1 MKPVAILHTNL
12 KGKFGLPRQGTVN
25 PGLRSTVVLEPEY
38 RNPDAF
44 RGLPDFSHIWL
55 IWEFSDVIAKRE
67 QAKEPYT
74 FSPTV
79 RPPRLGGNRRLGV
92 FATRSPNRPNPIG
105 ISAVKLEEVR
115 LEGPD
120 GPTLVVSGA
129 DLMDGT
135 PILDIK
141 PYIPYS
147 DSIPDAAEGFT
158 AGLSDLSLHVEFPKP
173 LLNRVPEENRE
184 ELLGIL
190 SHDPRPQYQRD
201 PSRIYG
207 LSYLNFD
214 VKFRIEGDVLTV
226 VDLK

>member
-44 RGLPDFSHIWL
+44 RGLSDFSHIWL

-67 QAKEPYT
+67 QAKEPYV

-214 VKFRIEGDVLTV
+214 VKFRIEDDVLTV
-226 VDLK
+226 VDLI

>member
-1 MKPVAILHTNL
+1 LKPVAILHTNL
-12 KGKFGLPRQGTVN
+12 KGKFGLPRQGTFN

-44 RGLPDFSHIWL
+44 RGLSDFSHIWL

-147 DSIPDAAEGFT
+147 DSIPNAAEGFT

-173 LLNRVPEENRE
+173 LLNRVQEENRE

-226 VDLK
+226 VDLI

>member
-44 RGLPDFSHIWL
+44 RGLSDFSHIWL

-129 DLMDGT
+129 DLMDCT

-226 VDLK
+226 VDLI

>member
-44 RGLPDFSHIWL
+44 RGLSDFSHIWL

-147 DSIPDAAEGFT
+147 DSIPNAAEGFT

-173 LLNRVPEENRE
+173 LLNRVQEENRE

-226 VDLK
+226 VDLI

>member
-44 RGLPDFSHIWL
+44 RGLSDFSHIWL

-184 ELLGIL
+184 ELLSIL

-226 VDLK
+226 VDLI

>member
-44 RGLPDFSHIWL
+44 RGLSDFSHIWL

-173 LLNRVPEENRE
+173 LLNRVPEENQE

-226 VDLK
+226 VDLI

>member
-44 RGLPDFSHIWL
+44 RGLSDFSHIWL

-226 VDLK
+226 VDLI

>member
-1 MKPVAILHTNL
+1 LKPVAILHTNL

-44 RGLPDFSHIWL
+44 RGLSDFSHIWL

-147 DSIPDAAEGFT
+147 DSIPNAAEGFT

-226 VDLK
+226 VDLI

>member
-44 RGLPDFSHIWL
+44 RGLSDFSHIWL

-147 DSIPDAAEGFT
+147 DSIPNAAEGFT

-190 SHDPRPQYQRD
+190 SHDPRPQYSGIHRVFTAS
-201 PSRIYG
+201 PI
-207 LSYLNFD
+207 
-214 VKFRIEGDVLTV
+214 
-226 VDLK
+226 

>member
-1 MKPVAILHTNL
+1 MKPVAILYTNL

-38 RNPDAF
+38 RYPDAF
-44 RGLPDFSHIWL
+44 RGLSDFSHIWL

-226 VDLK
+226 VDLI

>member
-1 MKPVAILHTNL
+1 LKPVAILHTNL

-44 RGLPDFSHIWL
+44 RGLSDFSHIWL

-147 DSIPDAAEGFT
+147 DSIPNAAEGFT

-173 LLNRVPEENRE
+173 LLNRVQEENRE

-226 VDLK
+226 VDLI

>member
-44 RGLPDFSHIWL
+44 RGLSDFSHIWL

-147 DSIPDAAEGFT
+147 DSIPNAAEGFT

-226 VDLK
+226 VDLI

>member
-44 RGLPDFSHIWL
+44 RGLSDFSHIWL

-115 LEGPD
+115 LEGSD

-226 VDLK
+226 VDLI